1 MAAPLILVT
10 GSSDG
15 IGRETACILAERG
28 ARVILHGRDP
38 ERLAAAARAVDARS
52 GSWPVAQELAD
63 FASLEA
69 VRQLG
74 ASLLDQFPRID
85 VLINNAGVIM
95 PERVLTPEGLE
106 TTFVVNHLAPL
117 LLTHLL
123 LPALAESPQG
133 RIVNVSSGVQMGA
146 RLDWDNLQAEKHFD
160 SRGAYALSKLENV
173 LFTVE
178 LARRLRG
185 AGITVNALQPG
196 VVTTKLLRAGF
207 GGHGSDSPAEG
218 AATSVYLA
226 LAPEISKTTGAYF
239 FRSKRLRTNPLAAER
254 AVTSRFYELSC
265 QLAGLAPLP

>member
-1 MAAPLILVT
+1 MAAPLVLVT

-38 ERLAAAARAVDARS
+38 QRLEAAAKAVDARS

-63 FASLEA
+63 LASLET

-74 ASLLDQFPRID
+74 ARLLDEFPRID
-85 VLINNAGVIM
+85 VLVNNAGVIM
-95 PERVLTPEGLE
+95 PRRVLTPEGLE

-123 LPALAESPQG
+123 LPALTESPQG

-146 RLDWDNLQAEKHFD
+146 RLDWDNLQGEKHFE
-160 SRGAYALSKLENV
+160 SRGAYALSKLANV
-173 LFTVE
+173 LFTTE
-178 LARRLRG
+178 LARRLRST
-185 AGITVNALQPG
+185 GITVNALQPG
-196 VVTTKLLRAGF
+196 VVSTKLLRAGF
-207 GGHGSDSPAEG
+207 GGHGSDSLAEG
-218 AATSVYLA
+218 AATSVHLA
-226 LAPEISKTTGAYF
+226 LAPEVAQTTGAYF
-239 FRSKRLRTNPLAAER
+239 HRSKPLRTNPLAGER

-265 QLAGLAPLP
+265 QLVGIAPLP